1 MYLTT
6 NDPLSGGI
14 MKTHHDYRVK
24 LFEEKG
30 FVRKRCEKC
39 GQYFWTLDEERKTCG
54 DSPCDMYSFIGNPI
68 TKKRYSYT
76 EMVKTFLKFF
86 ERHGHTPVR
95 RYPVT
100 ARRWRDDILLT
111 IASIAVFQPWVTK
124 GIVEPVANPLVIAQP
139 CIRLNDIDNVGR
151 TGRHLTSFTMGGHH
165 AFNKE
170 DREIY
175 WTDRTVE
182 LCFNFMKELGIP
194 EESLTFIESWWEG
207 GGNAGPCYEVTS
219 HGVELATLVFMKY
232 EKVGDTYREMP
243 LRVVDTGYGIE
254 RFLWVSQGTPTIY
267 DALFSNII
275 ERLKESAKNIPGGSL
290 DMEEILKE
298 SATLAGLMD
307 IEGRGDLKI
316 LRREVA
322 RRLGMDVEKLERIL
336 SPMEDI
342 YAIAD
347 HTRCLAFMLG
357 DGIVPSN
364 VREGYL
370 ARLVLRKTLRYIER
384 VGITLSLGEI
394 VDLHLEELKELYP
407 ELLEMRDYIMDVI
420 DVEVKRYRETLSRGR
435 GIVERLLKS
444 KKEITL
450 EDLIELY
457 DSKGIPP
464 EVVVEVARE
473 IGGDVKIEIPDNF
486 YTLVA
491 ERHERKKSEEKED
504 KKKDLPP
511 VGKDVEKT
519 QLLFYTYPKM
529 REFEGRIVKIVDNY
543 VILDR
548 TLFYPEGGGQ
558 KCDTGTIEGRRVVD
572 VQKKDGIVYHKL
584 SSVEGLKEGDMVKG
598 VIDWERRVNL
608 MRNHTATH
616 IINAVAQMVLGKH
629 VWQAGSDVDPRRSRL
644 DITHYKRISREEI
657 KRMEELANKIVLDNI
672 PVKTT
677 FMDRKEAEQRY
688 GFRIYQGG
696 VVPGNKLRIV
706 EIEGVD
712 VEACG
717 GTHCES
723 TLEVGYIKILR
734 SERVQDGVERLVYTS
749 GINAVKEV
757 SAMEDI
763 LLQSCEI
770 LGVPMERL
778 PKTVERFFQEWKKQ
792 RKVIEE
798 LEEKIGEY
806 KKYMLMNRFRK
817 VGDYQVLI
825 EEMEGT
831 PKELM
836 TTADNLVEDNT
847 IVILLNR
854 DGYILC
860 KCGKNVDI
868 DMVSLLR
875 TVGKGGGRRDMAQG
889 KFLGN
894 IEEVKE
900 KLKKEIEKLCKNQ

>member
-1 MYLTT
+1 
-6 NDPLSGGI
+6 
-14 MKTHHDYRVK
+14 MKIHHNYRVK

-30 FVRKRCEKC
+30 FVRKRCERC

-254 RFLWVSQGTPTIY
+254 RFLWVSHGTPTIY

-275 ERLKESAKNIPGGSL
+275 ERLKESARNIPGESL

-322 RRLGMDVEKLERIL
+322 RRLNMDVEKLERIL
-336 SPMEDI
+336 TPMEDI

-364 VREGYL
+364 VKEGYL
-370 ARLVLRKTLRYIER
+370 ARLVLRKTLRYMEK

-435 GIVERLLKS
+435 GIVERLLRS

-529 REFEGRIVKIVDNY
+529 REFEGRILKIVDNY

-558 KCDTGTIEGRRVVD
+558 KCDTGTIQGRRVVD

-584 SSVEGLKEGDMVKG
+584 SSVEGLKEGDVVKG

-629 VWQAGSDVDPRRSRL
+629 VWQAGSEVGPEKSRL

-677 FMDRKEAEQRY
+677 FMDRMEAEQRY

-770 LGVPMERL
+770 LGVPVERL
-778 PKTVERFFQEWKKQ
+778 PKTVERFFKEWKKQ

-806 KKYMLMNRFRK
+806 KKYMLMNKFRK
-817 VGDYQVLI
+817 LGDYQVLI

-836 TTADNLVEDNT
+836 TTADNLVGDNT
-847 IVILLNR
+847 IVVLLNR

-860 KCGKNVDI
+860 KCGKNVNI

-889 KFLGN
+889 KFLGD

>member
-1 MYLTT
+1 
-6 NDPLSGGI
+6 
-14 MKTHHDYRVK
+14 MKTSHNYKVK

-30 FVRKRCEKC
+30 FIRKRCEKC
-39 GQYFWTLDEERKTCG
+39 GKYFWTLDEDRKTCG
-54 DSPCDMYSFIGNPI
+54 DSPCDRYTFIGNPV
-68 TKKRYSYT
+68 TKERYSYT
-76 EMVKTFLKFF
+76 EMVGTFLKFF
-86 ERHGHTPVR
+86 ERQGHTPIK

-124 GIVEPVANPLVIAQP
+124 GIVDPVANPLVIAQP

-165 AFNKE
+165 AFNKK

-182 LCFNFMKELGIP
+182 LCYNFMKELGIP
-194 EESLTFIESWWEG
+194 KESLTFIESWWEG

-219 HGVELATLVFMKY
+219 HGVELATLVFMQY
-232 EKVGDTYREMP
+232 EKVGDSYREMP
-243 LRVVDTGYGIE
+243 LKVVDTGYGIE
-254 RFLWVSQGTPTIY
+254 RFVWVSQGTPTIY
-267 DALFSNII
+267 DALFGSVV
-275 ERLKESAKNIPGGSL
+275 ERLKESARNIPGESL

-307 IEGRGDLKI
+307 IEDRGDLKI
-316 LRREVA
+316 LRKEVA
-322 RRLGMDVEKLERIL
+322 KKLNIDVERLDRIL
-336 SPMEDI
+336 TPMEYI

-364 VREGYL
+364 VKDGYL
-370 ARLVLRKTLRYIER
+370 ARLVLRKTLRYMEK

-420 DVEVKRYRETLSRGR
+420 KVEEERYRETLNRGR
-435 GIVERLLKS
+435 GVVKRLLKY
-444 KKEITL
+444 KREITL

-457 DSKGIPP
+457 DSRGIPP
-464 EVVVEVARE
+464 EVVVNVARE
-473 IGGDVKIEIPDNF
+473 IGGDIKIEVPDNF

-491 ERHERKKSEEKED
+491 ERHERRKSEEKE
-504 KKKDLPP
+504 KKKMDLPP
-511 VGKDVEKT
+511 IDGDVEET
-519 QLLFYTYPKM
+519 QLLFYKYPRM
-529 REFEGRIVKIVDNY
+529 REFEGRILKIVDNY
-543 VILDR
+543 VILDK

-558 KCDTGTIEGRRVVD
+558 KCDTGTIEDKKVLD

-584 SSVEGLKEGDMVKG
+584 SSVEGLKEGDVVKG
-598 VIDWERRVNL
+598 VIDWDRRINL

-616 IINAVAQMVLGKH
+616 IVNAVAQMVLGKH
-629 VWQAGSDVDPRRSRL
+629 VWQAGSDVDPERGRL

-657 KRMEELANKIVLDNI
+657 KRIEELANRIVLENKVVRSI
-672 PVKTT
+672 
-677 FMDRKEAEQRY
+677 FMERNEAEQRY

-696 VVPGNKLRIV
+696 VVPGNILRIV
-706 EIEGVD
+706 EIEDVD

-717 GTHCES
+717 GTHCENTS
-723 TLEVGYIKILR
+723 EVGYIKILR

-749 GINAVKEV
+749 GINTVKEV

-763 LLQSCEI
+763 LLKSAEI
-770 LGVPMERL
+770 LGVPVERL
-778 PKTVERFFQEWKKQ
+778 PETVERFFKEWKKQ
-792 RKVIEE
+792 KKTIEE
-798 LEEKIGEY
+798 LEKRIGEY
-806 KKYMLMNRFRK
+806 KRYMLLNRFKR

-825 EEMEGT
+825 EEIEGT

-836 TTADNLVEDNT
+836 TTADYLVGDNS

-854 DGYILC
+854 EGYILC
-860 KCGKNVDI
+860 RCGKNVDI
-868 DMVSLLR
+868 DMVHLLR
-875 TVGKGGGRRDMAQG
+875 VVGKGGGRKDLAQG
-889 KFLGN
+889 KYLGDV
-894 IEEVKE
+894 EEVKE
-900 KLKKEIEKLCKNQ
+900 KLLEEIERLAKKE

>member
-1 MYLTT
+1 MRTDHNY
-6 NDPLSGGI
+6 
-14 MKTHHDYRVK
+14 KVK

-30 FVRKRCEKC
+30 FVRKKCEKC
-39 GQYFWTLDEERKTCG
+39 GQYFWTLDEDRKTCG

-68 TKKRYSYT
+68 TNKKYSYT
-76 EMVKTFLKFF
+76 EMVRTFLKFF
-86 ERHGHTPVR
+86 EKHGHTPVK

-124 GIVEPVANPLVIAQP
+124 GVVDPVANPLVIAQP

-170 DREIY
+170 DKEIY

-194 EESLTFIESWWEG
+194 EESLTFVESWWEG
-207 GGNAGPCYEVTS
+207 GGNAGPCYEVIS

-232 EKVGDTYREMP
+232 EKVGNTYKEMP
-243 LRVVDTGYGIE
+243 LKIVDTGYGIE
-254 RFLWVSQGTPTIY
+254 RYLWVSHGTPTVY
-267 DALFSNII
+267 DALFGNII
-275 ERLKESAKNIPGGSL
+275 EKLKESAKDIPGESL

-298 SATLAGLMD
+298 SATLAGLMNIED
-307 IEGRGDLKI
+307 IGDLKV
-316 LRREVA
+316 LRKEVA
-322 RRLGMDVEKLERIL
+322 KRLNMDVEKLDRIL
-336 SPMEDI
+336 TPMEYI
-342 YAIAD
+342 YAIGD

-364 VREGYL
+364 VKDGYL
-370 ARLVLRKTLRYIER
+370 ARLILRKTLRYMDR

-394 VDLHLEELKELYP
+394 VDLHLKELKELYP

-420 DVEVKRYRETLSRGR
+420 EVEEERYRETVSRGR

-444 KKEITL
+444 KKKIST

-464 EVVVEVARE
+464 EVVVDVVKE
-473 IGGDVKIEIPDNF
+473 IEKDVKVDTPDNF

-491 ERHERKKSEEKED
+491 KRHERKRSEEKEK

-511 VGKDVEKT
+511 VDEDIEKT
-519 QLLFYTYPKM
+519 QLLFYKYPKM
-529 REFEGRIVKIVDNY
+529 SEFEGKILKIVGNY
-543 VILDR
+543 VILDK

-558 KCDTGTIEGRRVVD
+558 KCDTGTLGGRKVLD

-584 SSVEGLKEGDMVKG
+584 SSVEGLKEGDVVKG
-598 VIDWERRVNL
+598 VIDWERRINL

-616 IINAVAQMVLGKH
+616 IINAASQMVLGKH
-629 VWQAGSDVDPRRSRL
+629 VWQTGSDVDLEKGRL
-644 DITHYKRISREEI
+644 DITHYKRISREELKKI
-657 KRMEELANKIVLDNI
+657 EELANKIVLENI
-672 PVKTT
+672 PVRST
-677 FMDRKEAEQRY
+677 FMDRNEAEQKY

-696 VVPGNKLRIV
+696 VVPGNTLRIV
-706 EIEGVD
+706 EIENVD

-749 GINAVKEV
+749 GINTVREV
-757 SAMEDI
+757 STMEDI
-763 LLQSCEI
+763 LLKSSEI
-770 LGVPMERL
+770 LGVPVEKL
-778 PKTVERFFQEWKKQ
+778 PKTVERFFKEWKKQ
-792 RKVIEE
+792 KKIIEE

-806 KKYMLMNRFRK
+806 KRYMLMNKFKKMGR
-817 VGDYQVLI
+817 YQVLI
-825 EEMEGT
+825 EEVEGT

-836 TTADNLVEDNT
+836 TTADNLVGKNS

-860 KCGKNVDI
+860 KCGKDVDI
-868 DMVSLLR
+868 DMVDLLR
-875 TVGKGGGRRDMAQG
+875 VVGKGGGRKNLAQG
-889 KFLGN
+889 KYLGN
-894 IEEVKE
+894 IEEVKK
-900 KLKKEIEKLCKNQ
+900 KLEREIEKMIGGLRDLAQRM